1 MATCIFLGL
10 VFHAT
15 GASSCVC
22 KRSKRVDTELSST
35 ASPIFTTRPP
45 NLDKMLAKCL
55 PKCSRN
61 LGKVVYEI
69 KLKVYK
75 KKWLWCF
82 FPSISDH
89 LLQLSLEAWKQPFTW
104 QRKEL
109 LMAFNPRST
118 VKLEAQLPTKP
129 GWCYIP
135 WSAGNLT
142 DHESWWII
150 VDVYSDWKT
159 MSFQDVSIN
168 FFLPKMWRMEHM
180 KLNNNPFF
188 KNVQYLYCQLLLT
201 SPWMHTPWALFC
213 MAAFTCHYCHL
224 SPTRWRLDGR
234 CFFRV
239 WGVLQ
244 WKHAW
249 FHRFSFKNVDGD
261 RYVHIIQA
269 IHNMMKLYL

>member
-1 MATCIFLGL
+1 MQL
-10 VFHAT
+10 VPAA
-15 GASSCVC
+15 ASANAPSAWIPSC
-22 KRSKRVDTELSST
+22 RVPLLPSSPRDLPTSTKCWQSVSQNVQGILEKLST
-35 ASPIFTTRPP
+35 KLNWKFT
-45 NLDKMLAKCL
+45 
-55 PKCSRN
+55 
-61 LGKVVYEI
+61 
-69 KLKVYK
+69 K

-142 DHESWWII
+142 DHESWWMFI
-150 VDVYSDWKT
+150 VIEKQCLFKMFPST
-159 MSFQDVSIN
+159 
-168 FFLPKMWRMEHM
+168 FFYQRCGAWSTWSWTTILSLKMYH
-180 KLNNNPFF
+180 
-188 KNVQYLYCQLLLT
+188 YCQLLVT

-234 CFFRV
+234 CFFRG

>member
-1 MATCIFLGL
+1 MTTCIFLGL

-61 LGKVVYEI
+61 LGKVVYGI
-69 KLKVYK
+69 RLKVYNK
-75 KKWLWCF
+75 KYDNDVF
-82 FPSISDH
+82 S
-89 LLQLSLEAWKQPFTW
+89 LLLGTIFYNWVLRPESSHVTW
-104 QRKEL
+104 QRKE

-135 WSAGNLT
+135 WSAWNLT

-150 VDVYSDWKT
+150 MDVYSDWKT

-168 FFLPKMWRMEHM
+168 FFYQRCGAWSTWSWTTILSLKMYH
-180 KLNNNPFF
+180 
-188 KNVQYLYCQLLLT
+188 YCQLLLT

-234 CFFRV
+234 CFFRG

-249 FHRFSFKNVDGD
+249 FHRFSP
-261 RYVHIIQA
+261 RR
-269 IHNMMKLYL
+269 M